1 MWGCS
6 GKCWEKET
14 AGWEVAVW
22 RPQGEEASPAL
33 HSCVTTAGTAL
44 TPLGATS
51 PLDGPCHPAVWL
63 PGVLPVQAE
72 RGRDPRVGRVLCST
86 PHPAPEAFPL
96 LLELCLLLL
105 NLHCLGAGD
114 NPLSAEMGLGGLR

>member
-14 AGWEVAVW
+14 AGSEAAA
-22 RPQGEEASPAL
+22 RCLQGEEASPAL
-33 HSCVTTAGTAL
+33 HSCVTMAGTAL
-44 TPLGATS
+44 MPLGATS

-72 RGRDPRVGRVLCST
+72 RGRDPRVGRVALQQT
-86 PHPAPEAFPL
+86 PSSPSSVSFAA
-96 LLELCLLLL
+96 
-105 NLHCLGAGD
+105 GALPSLAES
-114 NPLSAEMGLGGLR
+114 PLSWC